1 MRSVG
6 VALFFVFVVWLQA
19 GAVEGRLPA
28 RCDMSSFL
36 ARPEGFVAVLAKP
49 TPDSIL
55 AELNS
60 FDWYDWAGDS
70 FTPKPAP
77 SDRTWGQV
85 FEAVDVL
92 DPDSLGL
99 VRPGEEFV
107 AVPWVYDAACHPEP
121 WDSSAV
127 WVGAAEQ
134 VFYMRRT
141 RRIRTLRGPVVD
153 VLGWHSPYPRAL
165 FLKYETEE
173 PRADWL
179 PATTYFEFLRGF
191 RPEDSPESR
200 MEALESWRSRRPDE
214 LRFPVSELH
223 LRFRRYFGRGGGQ

>member
-1 MRSVG
+1 MRSSSV
-6 VALFFVFVVWLQA
+6 VLFFALVVWLQTS
-19 GAVEGRLPA
+19 GVEGRMPA
-28 RCDMSSFL
+28 RCDMGS
-36 ARPEGFVAVLAKP
+36 AITRPNGFAAVLAKP

-99 VRPGEEFV
+99 IRPGEEFV

-121 WDSSAV
+121 WDSSTV
-127 WVGAAEQ
+127 WVGSTEQ
-134 VFYMRRT
+134 VFYVSRTRRT
-141 RRIRTLRGPVVD
+141 RTSRGPVID
-153 VLGWHSPYPRAL
+153 VLGWHSPYPSGL
-165 FLKYETEE
+165 FLKYETQE

-179 PATTYFEFLRGF
+179 PATAFFEFLRGF
-191 RPEDSPESR
+191 HPEDSAESR
-200 MEALESWRSRRPDE
+200 LEALESWRSGRPDAWG
-214 LRFPVSELH
+214 FPVSELY
-223 LRFRRYFGRGGGQ
+223 LRYGRFLRRRGGP